1 MDDPW
6 PAIFTTIAALVL
18 TAAFSRLGSIGI
30 SRTALERMHEENI
43 PRTGLYL
50 WLYRSRDFVSQM
62 VLLGQTIA
70 ISIGALALLSLF
82 FAPSGFWQYLGAVWF
97 VALYVFLALFI
108 RSIVP
113 PYRREEGSDRP
124 LPLLP
129 ICFLPVYAVLV
140 LPTLLLQKAQTAFVS
155 EDDNRTLKE
164 EELRNIVELETEE
177 GTIEAEE
184 REMIESIFDFGE
196 TTVKEVMIPRI
207 DMISAEITAT
217 PQELLELIQQS
228 WHSRIPIY
236 EERIDNI
243 KGVVYVKDI
252 LLNLATDQPWS
263 IPEIMRAPYFVPETK
278 TLDDLMAEL
287 KREKVHMAIVVG
299 EYGGTSG
306 LITMED
312 IIEEIVGEIQDEYD
326 DEEPLFEWREGDEVL
341 IADARIDIED
351 LNDVLH
357 VELPQEGY
365 ETLGGFIFNALG
377 HVPQTGE
384 NLEYDHLSIEILEVV
399 GQRITRVKISKLGEP
414 TPRRPESNATE
425 AEIQPQNDEEEK

>member
-6 PAIFTTIAALVL
+6 AAIFIAIASIVL
-18 TAAFSRLGSIGI
+18 TAAFSRLGSSGI
-30 SRTALERMHEENI
+30 SRTTLERLHEEKI
-43 PRTGLYL
+43 ARAGLYL

-70 ISIGALALLSLF
+70 ISIGGLALLSVF
-82 FAPSGFWQYLGAVWF
+82 FEAVPPAGFWQHLGA
-97 VALYVFLALFI
+97 ALLISLYVFLALII

-113 PYRREEGSDRP
+113 PYRREESSDRP
-124 LPLLP
+124 LPFLP
-129 ICFLPVYAVLV
+129 ICFLPLYFLLV
-140 LPTLLLQKAQTAFVS
+140 LPTLLLQKAQRVFLS
-155 EDDNRTLKE
+155 EDDSRALKE
-164 EELRNIVELETEE
+164 EELRSIVESETEE

-184 REMIESIFDFGE
+184 REMIEGIFEFGE

-217 PQELLELIQQS
+217 PKELLELIQQS
-228 WHSRIPIY
+228 WHSRIPIH
-236 EERIDNI
+236 EGRIDNI

-252 LLNLATDQPWS
+252 LLNLATNQVWS
-263 IPEIMRAPYFVPETK
+263 IPEIMRAPYFVPENK
-278 TLDDLMAEL
+278 TLDDLMAEF

-326 DEEPLFEWREGDEVL
+326 DEEPLFEWRDEDKIL

-351 LNDVLH
+351 LNVVLN
-357 VELPQEGY
+357 VELPQNGY
-365 ETLGGFIFNALG
+365 ETLGGFIYNVLG
-377 HVPQTGE
+377 HVPQPGE
-384 NLEYDHLSIEILEVV
+384 TLEHGHLFIEILEVE
-399 GQRITRVKISKLGEP
+399 GQRITRVKISKPGDPLQG
-414 TPRRPESNATE
+414 RPERSGE
-425 AEIQPQNDEEEK
+425 KKIPQDKQQK